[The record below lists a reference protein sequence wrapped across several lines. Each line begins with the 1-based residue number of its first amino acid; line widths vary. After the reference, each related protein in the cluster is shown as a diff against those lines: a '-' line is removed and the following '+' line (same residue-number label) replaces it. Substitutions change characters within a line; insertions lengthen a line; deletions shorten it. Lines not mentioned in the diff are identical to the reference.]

1 MPSLRE
7 RLRDDLKDAMRA
19 RDAVRRD
26 TIRLVEAA
34 LKNAEIEKRGAQLSD
49 QDVQA
54 ILQRQVKQR
63 HDSIEQ
69 YEQVNRSDLADA
81 ERAELAVIEAYL
93 PQQMSREAIEA
104 AARAA
109 IEQLGASGPG
119 DRGKVMGKLMPQLR
133 GQADGATV
141 NAVVSDLLSPPDA

>member
-1 MPSLRE
+1 MTSLRE

-19 RDAVRRD
+19 RDVVRRD

-34 LKNAEIEKRGAQLSD
+34 IKNAEIEKRGSELSE

-63 HDSIEQ
+63 QDSIEQ
-69 YEQVNRSDLADA
+69 YEQANRSDLADA
-81 ERAELAVIEAYL
+81 ERAEIAVIEVYL
-93 PQQMSREAIEA
+93 PQQMSRDEIEA

-119 DRGKVMGKLMPQLR
+119 DRGKVMGRLMAELR
-133 GQADGATV
+133 GKADGAQV
-141 NAVVSDLLSPPDA
+141 NAVVSDLLTQPPA

>member
-19 RDAVRRD
+19 RDATRRG

-34 LKNAEIEKRGAQLSD
+34 IKNAEIEKRGGELSE
-49 QDVQA
+49 QDIQA

-63 HDSIEQ
+63 QDSIEQ
-69 YEQVNRSDLADA
+69 YEQAGRSDLADV
-81 ERAELAVIEAYL
+81 ERAEIAVIEAYL
-93 PQQMSREAIEA
+93 PQQMSRAEIEA
-104 AARAA
+104 AAREA
-109 IEQLGASGPG
+109 IQQTGASGPS
-119 DRGKVMGKLMPQLR
+119 DRGKVMGQLMPQLR

-141 NAVVSDLLSPPDA
+141 NAVVSALLAD

>member
-19 RDAVRRD
+19 RDATRRG

-34 LKNAEIEKRGAQLSD
+34 IKNAEIEKRGGELSE
-49 QDVQA
+49 QDIQA

-63 HDSIEQ
+63 QDSIEQ
-69 YEQVNRSDLADA
+69 YEQAGRSDLADV
-81 ERAELAVIEAYL
+81 ERAEIAVIEAYL
-93 PQQMSREAIEA
+93 PQQMSRAEIEA
-104 AARAA
+104 AAREA
-109 IEQLGASGPG
+109 IQQTGASGPS
-119 DRGKVMGKLMPQLR
+119 DRGKVMGQLMPQLR

-141 NAVVSDLLSPPDA
+141 NAVVSDLLAD

>member
-19 RDAVRRD
+19 RDATRRG

-34 LKNAEIEKRGAQLSD
+34 IKNAEIEKRGGELSE
-49 QDVQA
+49 QDIQA

-63 HDSIEQ
+63 QDSIEQ
-69 YEQVNRSDLADA
+69 YEQAGRSDLADV
-81 ERAELAVIEAYL
+81 ERAEIAVIEAYL
-93 PQQMSREAIEA
+93 PQQMSRAEIEA
-104 AARAA
+104 AAREA
-109 IEQLGASGPG
+109 IQQTGATGPS
-119 DRGKVMGKLMPQLR
+119 DRGKVMGQLMPQLR

-141 NAVVSDLLSPPDA
+141 NAVVSDLLAD

>member
-19 RDAVRRD
+19 RDATRRG

-34 LKNAEIEKRGAQLSD
+34 IKNAEIEKRGGELSE
-49 QDVQA
+49 QDIQA

-63 HDSIEQ
+63 QDSIEQ
-69 YEQVNRSDLADA
+69 YEQAGRSDLADV
-81 ERAELAVIEAYL
+81 ERAEIAVIEAYL
-93 PQQMSREAIEA
+93 PQQMSRSEIEA
-104 AARAA
+104 AARDV
-109 IEQLGASGPG
+109 IQQTGASGPS
-119 DRGKVMGKLMPQLR
+119 DRGKVMGQLMPQLR

-141 NAVVSDLLSPPDA
+141 NAVVSDLLAE

>member
-1 MPSLRE
+1 MPSLRD

-19 RDAVRRD
+19 RDAVRRG

-34 LKNAEIEKRGAQLSD
+34 IKNAEIEKRGSELSE

-63 HDSIEQ
+63 QDSIEQ
-69 YEQVNRSDLADA
+69 YEQANRSDLADA
-81 ERAELAVIEAYL
+81 ERAEIAVIEAYL
-93 PQQMSREAIEA
+93 PQQMSRDEIEA

-119 DRGKVMGKLMPQLR
+119 DRGKVMGRLMAELR
-133 GQADGATV
+133 GKADGAQV
-141 NAVVSDLLSPPDA
+141 NAVVSDLLAQPPA

>member
-19 RDAVRRD
+19 RDATRRG

-34 LKNAEIEKRGAQLSD
+34 IKNAEIEKRGGELSE
-49 QDVQA
+49 QDIQA

-63 HDSIEQ
+63 QDSIEQ
-69 YEQVNRSDLADA
+69 YEQAGRSDLADV
-81 ERAELAVIEAYL
+81 ERAEIAVIEAYL
-93 PQQMSREAIEA
+93 PQQMSRAEIEA
-104 AARAA
+104 AAREA
-109 IEQLGASGPG
+109 IQQTGATSPS
-119 DRGKVMGKLMPQLR
+119 DRGKVMGQLMPQLR

-141 NAVVSDLLSPPDA
+141 NAIVSDLLAD

>member
-19 RDAVRRD
+19 RDATRRG

-34 LKNAEIEKRGAQLSD
+34 IKNAEIEKRGGELSE
-49 QDVQA
+49 QDIQA

-63 HDSIEQ
+63 RDSIKQ
-69 YEQVNRSDLADA
+69 YEQAGRSDLADV
-81 ERAELAVIEAYL
+81 ERAEIAVIEAYL
-93 PQQMSREAIEA
+93 PQQMSRGEIEA
-104 AARAA
+104 AARDV
-109 IEQLGASGPG
+109 IQQTGASGPS
-119 DRGKVMGKLMPQLR
+119 DRGKVMGQLMPQLR

-141 NAVVSDLLSPPDA
+141 NAVVSELLAE

>member
-7 RLRDDLKDAMRA
+7 RLRDDLKAAMRA

-34 LKNAEIEKRGAQLSD
+34 IKNAEIEKRSAELSD
-49 QDVQA
+49 QDVLA

-63 HDSIEQ
+63 QDSIEQ
-69 YEQVNRSDLADA
+69 YEQANRSDLADA
-81 ERAELAVIEAYL
+81 ERAEIAVIEVYL
-93 PQQMSREAIEA
+93 PRQMSREEIEA

-109 IEQLGASGPG
+109 IDQLGASGPG
-119 DRGKVMGKLMPQLR
+119 DRGKVMGRLMSQLR

-141 NAVVSDLLSPPDA
+141 NAVVSDLLSQPNT